1 MSDLKSLKNLTKD
14 LNILY
19 VEDDKN
25 IQKTMFKYLN
35 KFFSSVVLASDGEE
49 GLEKY
54 QTQDF
59 DIVITDL
66 SMPKMDGIDMIA
78 KIKELNINQII
89 LITTAHSE
97 SYYMLNA
104 IKYGIDG
111 YIVKPFDFEQLN
123 NELYK
128 ISSRIKIVKENEKYK
143 LYLQEMVDEKTKS
156 LNKMLE
162 FQSDNYEKTLFSMIE
177 MIEQRDTYTA
187 GHSKRVAA
195 YSKKIAQEM
204 GYSEEDC
211 TMVYQAGILHDVGK
225 IGTPDAVLLNPKKLN
240 DIEYKL
246 IQEHVTLSYKLLK
259 NIPMFESLAE
269 IVYSHHE
276 HYDGSGYPRAL
287 KAEEIHPL
295 AHIMIVADAFDA
307 MTTNRIYKAKKSV
320 SEALEE
326 LVSLSSKQFHP
337 DVVKKAL
344 VALKDIEI
352 DVNISQIPTTK
363 LEEERFAYFY
373 KDTLSEAFNQ
383 SYLEVILKK
392 NSSELNY
399 KHMSVFKIDGFS
411 KYNKKYGW
419 EAGDKFIGKF
429 ANILCDNIKDDLVFR
444 VFGDDFVLMC
454 KERNDLRNIR
464 EILDDMFKNE
474 EINYSVKYID
484 LSKKKI
490 EKISE
495 IENI

>member
-14 LNILY
+14 LVVLY

-59 DIVITDL
+59 DMVITDL
-66 SMPKMDGIDMIA
+66 SMPKMDGIEMIA

-97 SYYMLNA
+97 SNYMLNA
-104 IKYGIDG
+104 IRHGIDG
-111 YIVKPFDFEQLN
+111 YIVKPFDFTQLN

-240 DIEYKL
+240 KIEYKL

-287 KAEEIHPL
+287 KADEITPL
-295 AHIMIVADAFDA
+295 AHIMIIADAFDA

-320 SEALEE
+320 NEALEE
-326 LVSLSSKQFHP
+326 LVSFSSKQFHP
-337 DVVKKAL
+337 SVVKKAII
-344 VALKDIEI
+344 ALKDIEI
-352 DVNISQIPTTK
+352 DTNISQVPTTK

-383 SYLEVILKK
+383 NYLEVILKK
-392 NSSELNY
+392 NSTELKY
-399 KHMSVFKIDGFS
+399 KYMSTFNIDGFS

-419 EAGDKFIGKF
+419 EAGDKFLGEF
-429 ANILCDNIKDDLVFR
+429 SNILCNNVKDDLVFR
-444 VFGDDFVLMC
+444 VFGDDFVIMC
-454 KERNDLRNIR
+454 EEKNDLSNVI
-464 EILDDMFKNE
+464 EILDELFKNE
-474 EINYSVKYID
+474 DISYAIKSID
-484 LSKKKI
+484 LNKKRI

>member
-14 LNILY
+14 LVVLY

-59 DIVITDL
+59 DMVITDL
-66 SMPKMDGIDMIA
+66 SMPKMDGIEMIA

-97 SYYMLNA
+97 SNYMLNA
-104 IKYGIDG
+104 IRHGIDG
-111 YIVKPFDFEQLN
+111 YIVKPFDFTQLN

-240 DIEYKL
+240 KIEYKL

-276 HYDGSGYPRAL
+276 HYDGSGYPRAI
-287 KAEEIHPL
+287 KGREIEPL
-295 AHIMIVADAFDA
+295 AHIMIIADAFDA

-320 SEALEE
+320 NEALEE
-326 LVSLSSKQFHP
+326 LVNLSSKQFHP
-337 DVVKKAL
+337 SVVKKAII
-344 VALKDIEI
+344 ALKDIEI
-352 DVNISQIPTTK
+352 DTNISQVPTTK

-383 SYLEVILKK
+383 NYLEVILKK
-392 NSSELNY
+392 NSTELKY
-399 KHMSVFKIDGFS
+399 KYMSTFNIDGFS

-419 EAGDKFIGKF
+419 EAGDKFLGEF
-429 ANILCDNIKDDLVFR
+429 SNILCNNVKDDLVFR
-444 VFGDDFVLMC
+444 VFGDDFVIMC
-454 KERNDLRNIR
+454 EEKNDLSNVI
-464 EILDDMFKNE
+464 EILDELFKNE
-474 EINYSVKYID
+474 DISYAIKSID
-484 LSKKKI
+484 LNKKRI